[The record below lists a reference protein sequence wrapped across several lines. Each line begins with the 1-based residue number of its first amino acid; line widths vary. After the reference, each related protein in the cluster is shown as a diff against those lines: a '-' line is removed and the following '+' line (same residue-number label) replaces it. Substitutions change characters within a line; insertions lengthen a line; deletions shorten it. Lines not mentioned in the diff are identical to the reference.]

1 MKLLLAIQDS
11 MGHLLPSI
19 RFAQAAQAL
28 GHDVVA
34 VSADRHGALLD
45 QSGIPH
51 VAVTNAENPFM
62 SMGDWYVV
70 ETVKTQ
76 VRVFDSLLEQ
86 VRPDAVVCGPLA
98 ISALI
103 FAERHALPVAI
114 LGYSTYLYPGI
125 DDDSEAR
132 WWRLRSI
139 TGFYNAARAGM
150 GLPALTA
157 DPERT
162 PLIGDCYLLRNVPEF
177 TGPMRL
183 PDSVVHVG
191 GLNGEPGA
199 GHVAARAFARRW
211 REQGRPVVF
220 VQIGRLFRKNDLW
233 TRLMAALDSLG
244 LAAIADVGRCDYL
257 PDNPDLPE
265 HCFATRFVSL
275 GDVAELVDFTV
286 CSGHGASLLGS
297 MSHCKPMACV
307 PTSAD
312 SVELAERVAEC
323 GLGVSI
329 DASQAADALARDL
342 GAFRRRHEAG
352 GFDPSLQRFRASLG
366 EWRDREGPVIA
377 SILERLQL
385 ARTDRAAAAA
395 ALSA

>member
-1 MKLLLAIQDS
+1 MRLLLTIQDS

-51 VAVTNAENPFM
+51 ISVTNADNAFM

-76 VRVFDSLLEQ
+76 VRVFDSVVEQ

-103 FAERHALPVAI
+103 FAERQALPVAV

-125 DDDSEAR
+125 DDTNETR

-139 TGFYNAARAGM
+139 TGYYNVARAGL
-150 GLPALTA
+150 GLLPLTA

-162 PLIGDCYLLRNVPEF
+162 PLLGDCYLLRNVPEF
-177 TGPMRL
+177 TGPLRL
-183 PDSVVHVG
+183 PASVFHVG
-191 GLNGEPGA
+191 GLHGEPGA
-199 GHVAARAFARRW
+199 GHYAARAFARRC
-211 REQGRPVVF
+211 REQGRRVVF
-220 VQIGRLFRKNDLW
+220 VQIGRLFRKGDLW
-233 TRLMAALDSLG
+233 PRLIAALDALG
-244 LAAIADVGRCDYL
+244 LAAIADVGRSDYL
-257 PDNPDLPE
+257 PENPELPP
-265 HCFATRFVSL
+265 HCFAARFVSL
-275 GDVAELVDFTV
+275 GDVADLVDAV
-286 CSGHGASLLGS
+286 ICSGHGASLLGG
-297 MSHCKPMACV
+297 MSHRKPIACL

-312 SVELAERVAEC
+312 SVELAERVVAC

-329 DASQAADALARDL
+329 DASQAADGLAAGLRDFL
-342 GAFRRRHEAG
+342 RRHEAG
-352 GFDPSLQRFRASLG
+352 GFDASLQRYCALLG
-366 EWRDREGPVIA
+366 EWRAQEGPVIA
-377 SILERLQL
+377 NVLARLQL
-385 ARTDRAAAAA
+385 MRTDRVAAAT

>member
-1 MKLLLAIQDS
+1 

-19 RFAQAAQAL
+19 RFAQAVQAL

-45 QSGIPH
+45 QSGISHIP
-51 VAVTNAENPFM
+51 VTNAENPFM

-76 VRVFDSLLEQ
+76 VRVFDSLLER

-125 DDDSEAR
+125 DDASETR

-139 TGFYNAARAGM
+139 TGFYNAARAGL
-150 GLPALTA
+150 GLPPLTA

-177 TGPMRL
+177 TGPLRL
-183 PDSVVHVG
+183 PELVFHVG
-191 GLNGEPGA
+191 GLHGEPGA
-199 GHVAARAFARRW
+199 GQVAARAFARRC
-211 REQGRPVVF
+211 REQGRRVVF
-220 VQIGRLFRKNDLW
+220 VQIGRLFRHGDLW
-233 TRLMAALDSLG
+233 PRLMAALDALG

-257 PDNPDLPE
+257 PETPDLPA

-275 GDVAELVDFTV
+275 GDVADLVDAMV
-286 CSGHGASLLGS
+286 CSGHGASLLGC
-297 MSHCKPMACV
+297 MSHRKPIACV

-312 SVELAERVAEC
+312 LVELAERVAAC

-329 DASQAADALARDL
+329 DASQASDGLAASLREFL
-342 GAFRRRHEAG
+342 RRHEAG
-352 GFDPSLQRFRASLG
+352 AFDASLERYCALLG
-366 EWRDREGPVIA
+366 EWKAQEGPVIA